1 MKRKHCPYLVQLKR
15 AVSSLQKGISLGGCQ
30 GKVLNQQFGSLLLKP
45 ISKVLNSSK

>member
-15 AVSSLQKGISLGGCQ
+15 VVSRLQKGISLGGCQ

-45 ISKVLNSSK
+45 ASKSLDVSK